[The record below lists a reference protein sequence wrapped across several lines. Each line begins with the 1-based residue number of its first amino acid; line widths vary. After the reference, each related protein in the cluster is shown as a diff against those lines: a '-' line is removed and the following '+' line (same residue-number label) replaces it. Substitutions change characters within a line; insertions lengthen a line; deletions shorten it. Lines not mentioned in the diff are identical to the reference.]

1 MAGYDHSQRR
11 QLESFDDKYLEWYDS
26 RRRIRRTS
34 AKSRAQAGANLYD
47 IVDMIEILL
56 RSYQSKFSINNDY
69 PWVLVFP
76 YLFVKPDPGDKI
88 INKTTNEEY
97 TILAVEQLDHLNKRN
112 VPYPLA
118 KSPSRD
124 SFSGRIVLRE
134 GQSAPTK
141 YDKLE
146 FKDSNKNYI
155 NFFEWGSRRDASKP
169 VGSHADAS
177 EQQNGPFLPTITWH
191 VKRVEPGTVGKKPF
205 DPDKEVKPR
214 IREQFPDPDRT
225 YLIPTDDQINA
236 GFLKST
242 YPIGTGWGDTGAI
255 YTGFTSYRILSETE
269 QSPLLSTHTI
279 TVYGQYFDNI
289 VQFDAWSDNNQEAS
303 ALVAWFEDFMDLYT
317 NVLRRNGVVEVLY
330 WQRLVDE
337 KIERWRNDIDNRT
350 IQYYFRTEKLK
361 VDRSSNFRKFDIR
374 VIVSHDPSTT
384 LLYGEPTGI
393 GTTTGA
399 WGYGSTGVNY
409 NFGSGV
415 YYTGDGTYNWGRLI
429 IRE

>member
-1 MAGYDHSQRR
+1 MGLYDNSQRR
-11 QLESFDDKYLEWYDS
+11 VLDDFNDKYLEWYDS
-26 RRRIRRTS
+26 RRKIRRVN
-34 AKSRAQAGANLYD
+34 AKSRAISGANLYD
-47 IVDMIEILL
+47 IVDMLEILL
-56 RSYQSKFSINNDY
+56 RSYQSKFKVNKDY
-69 PWVLVFP
+69 PWMLIFP

-97 TILAVEQLDHLNKRN
+97 TILAVEQLDNLDKRQ

-118 KSPSRD
+118 KSKMRD
-124 SFSGRIVLRE
+124 SFSGRIVLQE
-134 GQSAPTK
+134 GVSPPGR

-146 FKDSNKNYI
+146 FKNEIKNYI
-155 NFFEWGSRRDASKP
+155 NFFEWGSRRDATKP

-177 EQQNGPFLPTITWH
+177 EQQNGPFNPTITWH
-191 VKRVEPGTVGKKPF
+191 VKRVEPGTVGKRPF
-205 DPDKEVKPR
+205 DAEKDIKPR
-214 IREQFPDPDRT
+214 IRDQFPDPQHT
-225 YLIPTDDQINA
+225 YLLPTDSEVDA
-236 GFLKST
+236 GLAKST
-242 YPIGTGWGDTGAI
+242 YPISTGWSNSGDI
-255 YTGFTSYRILSETE
+255 YTGYTTYRILGETE
-269 QSPLLSTHTI
+269 QSPLLSTHTV
-279 TVYGQYFDNI
+279 TVYGQVFDNI

-361 VDRSSNFRKFDIR
+361 VDRTANLRKLDVR
-374 VIVSHDPSTT
+374 VIVSNNPSEN

-393 GTTTGA
+393 WTVTGQC
-399 WGYGSTGVNY
+399 GYGSTGANY
-409 NFGSGV
+409 NFGAGV
-415 YYTGDGTYNWGRLI
+415 FYTGDGSYNWGRLI